1 MKFGAK
7 PHKEW
12 RSSKE
17 LEYSFNPLH
26 QQLNRLM
33 ILNHVWNELVGN
45 KGRFW
50 VLTAVQGGTLF
61 VQVKIS
67 VAKNELIARRQQL
80 ITELNKHFE
89 RPWIKKIEIK

>member
-1 MKFGAK
+1 M
-7 PHKEW
+7 
-12 RSSKE
+12 
-17 LEYSFNPLH
+17 
-26 QQLNRLM
+26 
-33 ILNHVWNELVGN
+33 
-45 KGRFW
+45 
-50 VLTAVQGGTLF
+50 LTAVQGGTLF

>member
-7 PHKEW
+7 PRKEW

-17 LEYSFNPLH
+17 LESRFNPLH
-26 QQLNRLM
+26 KQLNRLM